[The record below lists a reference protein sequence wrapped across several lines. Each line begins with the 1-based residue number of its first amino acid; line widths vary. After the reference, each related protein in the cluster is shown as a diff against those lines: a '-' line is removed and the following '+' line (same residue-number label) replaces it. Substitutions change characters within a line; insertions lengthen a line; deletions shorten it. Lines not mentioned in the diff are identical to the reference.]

1 MTEVD
6 KMVVV
11 DETNVDE
18 IVKDADMA
26 AAMKAQLEV
35 KPLRDDQVLIE
46 VEAVGVCGSDVHYFH
61 DGR

>member
-26 AAMKAQLEV
+26 AKMKAQLEV
-35 KPLRDDQVLIE
+35 KPLRPDQYTLPALRI
-46 VEAVGVCGSDVHYFH
+46 FLTIP
-61 DGR
+61 